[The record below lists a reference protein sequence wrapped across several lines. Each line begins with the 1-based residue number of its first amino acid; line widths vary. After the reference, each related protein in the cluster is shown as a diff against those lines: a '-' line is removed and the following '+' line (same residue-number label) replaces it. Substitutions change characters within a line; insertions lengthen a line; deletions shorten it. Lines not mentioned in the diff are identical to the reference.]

1 MDKCILAISREFGS
15 GGRLIGEKLAEAL
28 GVAFFDKA
36 LIQMSAE
43 KSGLSYTFIEQNEE
57 HMSNSFLFSVPAAVS
72 YASFKTTAFFDT
84 PINDQTYLAQTEVI
98 RELASKGSCVIVGRC
113 ADYILRD
120 DPSLVKLFITGT
132 QEDRIRRSVEHYH
145 MPADE
150 AEERIK
156 KIDKSRANY
165 YKYYTGQAW
174 GNMHNY
180 DLIINTSFT
189 GIQGAVDVILT
200 ALKEK
205 DIPTKSN

>member
-1 MDKCILAISREFGS
+1 MNKCMIAISREFGS
-15 GGRLIGEKLAEAL
+15 GGRLIGAKLSEML
-28 GVAFFDKA
+28 GIEFYDKSI
-36 LIQMSAE
+36 IQMAAE

-57 HMSNSFLFSVPAAVS
+57 HMSNSFLFSLPAAAS

-84 PINDQTYLAQTEVI
+84 PINDKTFLAQTEVI
-98 RELASKGSCVIVGRC
+98 RELAQKGSCVIVGRC

-120 DPSLVKLFITGT
+120 DPSLVRLFITGNP
-132 QEDRIRRSVEHYH
+132 EDRIRRAVEYYK

-174 GNMHNY
+174 GDMHHY

-189 GIQGAVDVILT
+189 GVSGAVEVILT
-200 ALKEK
+200 ALKGK
-205 DIPTKSN
+205 DIQ

>member
-1 MDKCILAISREFGS
+1 MDKCIIAISREFGS
-15 GGRLIGEKLAEAL
+15 GGRLVGEKLAEKL
-28 GVAFFDKA
+28 GIEFYDKSI
-36 LIQMSAE
+36 IQMAAE
-43 KSGLSYTFIEQNEE
+43 KSGLSYKFIEQNEE
-57 HMSNSFLFSVPAAVS
+57 HMSNSFLFNIPAAAS
-72 YASFKTTAFFDT
+72 YTNFKTAAFFDT
-84 PINDQTYLAQTEVI
+84 PMNDRTFLAQTEVL
-98 RELASKGSCVIVGRC
+98 RELALKGSCVIVGRC
-113 ADYILRD
+113 ADYILREE
-120 DPSLVKLFITGT
+120 PALVKLFITGT
-132 QEDRIRRSVEHYH
+132 HEDRVRRSVENYQ

-189 GIQGAVDVILT
+189 GISGAVAVILT

-205 DIPTKSN
+205 GIAPISS